1 MAELKNHSLFVVQT
15 NNDVNSI
22 RYDDL
27 QEEIAPIAKQDNSIL
42 GTTGQPGL
50 MFPGK
55 TMVYDQ
61 VTGKLDV
68 SSRAVKEY
76 VGLIGYVAAEEQR
89 KNMSGF
95 EAPGNF
101 YVVADF
107 NHKYLQNDWGTPG
120 SDLEYQTRVYL
131 GDIVEKRNDDT
142 GDWNVIPMQIGNQHV
157 HNDFGKYPHIS
168 KTGDDSVVAGPDSID
183 GDGYS
188 DETIIQVSNG
198 Y

>member
-68 SSRAVKEY
+68 SSSAVKEY
-76 VGLIGYVAAEEQR
+76 VGLIGYVVDEEQR

-142 GDWNVIPMQIGNQHV
+142 GDFKVIPMQIGNQHV
-157 HNDFGKYPHIS
+157 HNDFVKYPHIS
-168 KTGDDSVVAGPDSID
+168 KTYDDSVIAGPDTTS
-183 GDGYS
+183 GYDS
-188 DETIIQVSNG
+188 ETIIQASG
-198 Y
+198 YVQ